1 MDLTDRWFA
10 ITGGAGGIGV
20 ATAAALLRAGGR
32 VLLIDVAED
41 RLQAAARTL
50 GAEGRVVTW
59 RSTLADPA
67 NCAEALASVPD
78 PFHGLVHLA
87 GLFEPDPM
95 SATDH
100 GVWDRAIAHN
110 LTNAYDMA
118 IAFQARHAVPARIVF
133 ASSIAYRRG
142 SAGRAAY
149 SAAKGGV
156 VGPDPSAVAAIGAGR
171 AGERGRT
178 RRDRD
183 GDDDGGDR
191 EQWPGLPVEHPA
203 RALRARGGGGGGDC
217 LPVLG
222 RRVLCN
228 RANDHDRW
236 RDDERLSR
244 LLHQQAG
251 VIR

>member
-50 GAEGRVVTW
+50 RAEGRVVTW

-156 VGPDPSAVAAIGAGR
+156 VGLTRALSRQLAPDVLVNAVAPGVIETAMTTAVIANNGPGYLSSIPLGRFGR
-171 AGERGRT
+171 AEEVAAVIAFLCS
-178 RRDRD
+178 D
-183 GDDDGGDR
+183 GASYVTGQTITIDGGMTN
-191 EQWPGLPVEHPA
+191 A
-203 RALRARGGGGGGDC
+203 
-217 LPVLG
+217 
-222 RRVLCN
+222 
-228 RANDHDRW
+228 
-236 RDDERLSR
+236 
-244 LLHQQAG
+244 
-251 VIR
+251 